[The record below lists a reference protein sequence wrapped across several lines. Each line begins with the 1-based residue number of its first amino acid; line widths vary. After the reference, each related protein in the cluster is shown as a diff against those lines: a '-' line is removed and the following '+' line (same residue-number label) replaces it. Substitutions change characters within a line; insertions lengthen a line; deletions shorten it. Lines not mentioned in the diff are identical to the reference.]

1 MPQQNNS
8 NDLKEK
14 LEEVREKEA
23 EESAKKTAKKTSFPY
38 LDLSARPI
46 DQEALA
52 TVPEELARAA
62 GLAVFQKENE
72 KDLKVAVFDPLSPAV
87 QKIIED
93 LKKKGFVPSLF
104 IVSQKSL
111 AKAFL
116 SYRNIVSTGRKEDK
130 TQIDKSSLEKLA
142 KELKTVQSVKT
153 EIEKLK
159 EANVSQILEI
169 ILAGALQNEA
179 SDVHL
184 ENEEQRTLLRFRLD
198 GMLQE
203 IASLDEKTAHLV
215 LSRLKLISG
224 VALNIKDKPQDG
236 RFSIEIDGSK
246 LEVRSSFIPSPQ
258 GENTVLRLLNPKSIN
273 LTLKDLGLRED
284 IFEIIKKEIKQPN
297 GLIITTGPTGS
308 GKTTTL
314 YAFLKEITRPE
325 LKIITL
331 EDPIEYHL
339 TGITQTQVEI
349 ERGYT
354 FAEGLRAALRQDP
367 DILMVGEI
375 RDKETAEI
383 ALQSALTGH
392 LVFSTLHTNDA
403 AGAVPRF
410 LDLGA
415 SAKTVASALSLAI
428 AQRLVR
434 RLCPDCKEEVEPTK
448 EEKEK
453 IDAAL
458 KNLPESIKKT
468 TLSKIYKPK
477 GCDRCNG
484 IGFKG
489 RIGIYEI
496 IEKEAELE
504 KFISTSP
511 GHAEILEFLNKKGFV
526 SMFQDGVLKVL
537 EGITSLEEVK
547 NMTGKQD

>member
-1 MPQQNNS
+1 MPQQTNS
-8 NDLKEK
+8 DNLQEK

-23 EESAKKTAKKTSFPY
+23 EERAKKTAQKSDLPY

-52 TVPEELARAA
+52 IVKEETARGAS
-62 GLAVFQKENE
+62 LAVFQSENE
-72 KDLKVAVFDPLSPAV
+72 KNLKVAVFDPQAPNT

-93 LKKKGFVPSLF
+93 LKKKGFNLSLF
-104 IVSQKSL
+104 VVSQKSL

-116 SYRNIVSTGRKEDK
+116 RYKDIPSVKEEPGETK
-130 TQIDKSSLEKLA
+130 ISRLSLEKLA
-142 KELKTVQSVKT
+142 KGLKTVQNVKT
-153 EIEKLK
+153 EIENLK
-159 EANVSQILEI
+159 QASVSQILEV

-179 SDVHL
+179 SDIHL
-184 ENEEQRTLLRFRLD
+184 ENEENRTLLRFRLD
-198 GMLQE
+198 GLLQE

-236 RFSIEIDGSK
+236 RFTIEIDGVK
-246 LEVRSSFIPSPQ
+246 LEVRASFVPSPQ
-258 GENTVLRLLNPKSIN
+258 GENAVLRLLNPKSIN

-284 IFEIIKKEIKQPN
+284 IYEIIKKEIKQPN

-314 YAFLKEITRPE
+314 YAFLKEITRPQI
-325 LKIITL
+325 KIITL

-339 TGITQTQVEI
+339 AGISQTQVET

-375 RDKETAEI
+375 RDKDTAEI
-383 ALQSALTGH
+383 ALQAALTGH
-392 LVFSTLHTNDA
+392 LVFSTIHTNDA

-415 SAKTVASALSLAI
+415 TPKTVASALSLAI

-434 RLCPDCKEEVEPTK
+434 RLCPECKKETDSTE

-453 IDAAL
+453 ITKAL
-458 KNLPESIKKT
+458 KKLPSSVKAPAF
-468 TLSKIYKPK
+468 SKIFKPQ
-477 GCDRCNG
+477 GCDKCNK

-496 IEKEAELE
+496 IKKDTELE
-504 KFISTSP
+504 KFIAASP
-511 GHAEILEFLNKKGFV
+511 GHAEILEFLEKKDFV

-537 EGITSLEEVK
+537 EGITSLEEVESVVG
-547 NMTGKQD
+547 TR

>member
-23 EESAKKTAKKTSFPY
+23 EESAKKTAQKSALPY

-52 TVPEELARAA
+52 LVPEERARAA
-62 GLAVFQKENE
+62 NLAVFQKEGE
-72 KDLKVAVFDPLSPAV
+72 KNLKIAVFETQNPVV
-87 QKIIED
+87 QEIIED

-116 SYRNIVSTGRKEDK
+116 SYQNLVSDEKEEAGETK
-130 TQIDKSSLEKLA
+130 IDKSSLGKLA
-142 KELKTVQSVKT
+142 KGLKTVQSVKT
-153 EIEKLK
+153 GIENSKQ
-159 EANVSQILEI
+159 ANVSQILEI

-179 SDVHL
+179 SDIHL

-203 IASLDEKTAHLV
+203 IASLDEKTAHLI

-236 RFSIEIDGSK
+236 RFTVELDGSK
-246 LEVRSSFIPSPQ
+246 LEVRASFIPSPQ
-258 GENTVLRLLNPKSIN
+258 GENAVLRLLNPKSIA
-273 LTLKDLGLRED
+273 LTLKDLGLRND

-314 YAFLKEITRPE
+314 YAFLKEIARPE

-339 TGITQTQVEI
+339 PGISQTQVEI

-367 DILMVGEI
+367 DIIMVGEI

-383 ALQSALTGH
+383 ALQASLTGH

-415 SAKTVASALSLAI
+415 NAKTVAAALSLAI

-434 RLCPDCKEEVEPTK
+434 RLCPECKEEIEPTK

-453 IDAAL
+453 IEEAL
-458 KNLPESIKKT
+458 KNLPSGIKKPAF
-468 TLSKIYKPK
+468 SKIFRSK

-484 IGFKG
+484 TGFKG

-496 IEKEAELE
+496 IKKDPELE
-504 KFISTSP
+504 KFISASP
-511 GHAEILEFLNKKGFV
+511 GHAEILEFLKKKDFV
-526 SMFQDGVLKVL
+526 SMFQDGVLKVV
-537 EGITSLEEVK
+537 EGVTSLEEVE
-547 NMTGKQD
+547 NVAGSN